1 MRKWNVITLIAVTM
15 GTACEKD
22 KECVAPPLSQNIIG
36 TWNATLQSA
45 EKDVQEVIFENDK
58 TFKESN
64 GLLFGTYYQSE
75 IKWEAKNDSIVLIG
89 KFTNNSTAKYEM
101 SVVSNSCN
109 QIVLNMEGLD
119 QLKLTKK

>member
-1 MRKWNVITLIAVTM
+1 MGKWNVITLVAVTM

-36 TWNATLQSA
+36 TWNATLQSS
-45 EKDVQEVIFENDK
+45 EKDVQEVNFTSDK
-58 TFKESN
+58 TFKESD
-64 GLLFGTYYQSE
+64 GLLFGNYYQSE
-75 IKWEAKNDSIVLIG
+75 ITWEAKNDSIILTG
-89 KFTNNSTAKYEM
+89 KFTNKTTAKYEM
-101 SVVSNSCN
+101 SVVSNSCD